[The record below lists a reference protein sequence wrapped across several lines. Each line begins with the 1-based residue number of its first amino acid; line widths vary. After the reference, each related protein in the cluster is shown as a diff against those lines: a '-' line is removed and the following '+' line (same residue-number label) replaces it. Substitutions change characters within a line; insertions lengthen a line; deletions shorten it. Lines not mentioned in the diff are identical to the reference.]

1 LIINNLSTFDLT
13 YLSNFDSSKPILLFS
28 EILVQVL
35 QKTGRGTG
43 PNLQRRN
50 TEAET
55 ETEAKIEKEAE
66 TEIEEGNGN
75 TNIEDQAL
83 VQGKKLL
90 TS

>member
-1 LIINNLSTFDLT
+1 LFVNNLS
-13 YLSNFDSSKPILLFS
+13 YYFS

-35 QKTGRGTG
+35 WQTERGTG

-50 TEAET
+50 TDTEAKTETEAETEKEAET
-55 ETEAKIEKEAE
+55 ETETEAETEKEAE
-66 TEIEEGNGN
+66 TERGERNGN